1 MQMEELYEVVNNMA
15 LVVRGLQQDAENA
28 VNIQQELSEHLQQQL
43 LNINETIELALD
55 SHIEHLHEQVAEK
68 VTQGSQQGMSD
79 FQIQLDDLKK
89 QMMDFSHFA
98 AIVKSDLNK
107 AGRSLLMKIGVLAV
121 IALLAIIGSAI
132 WLGSYYS
139 QIIQKNKLDA
149 GIAQLYGEADIRTC
163 GKNLCVKIK
172 DNTPSE
178 FKKEGYLLVAPK
190 AN

>member
-1 MQMEELYEVVNNMA
+1 MQTEELYEVINNMA

-28 VNIQQELSEHLQQQL
+28 VNIQQELSEQLQQQL
-43 LNINETIELALD
+43 LIINETIELALD
-55 SHIEHLHEQVAEK
+55 NHVEHLHEQVAQQ
-68 VTQGSQQGMSD
+68 VAQGSQQSMSD
-79 FQIQLDDLKK
+79 FQIQLGDLKK

-107 AGRSLLMKIGVLAV
+107 AARSLLMKIGVLAV
-121 IALLAIIGSAI
+121 VALLAIIGSAI
-132 WLGSYYS
+132 WLATYYS

-149 GIAQLYGEADIRTC
+149 AIAQLYHGADMRTC

-178 FKKEGYLLVAPK
+178 FKKEGYVLVAPK

>member
-1 MQMEELYEVVNNMA
+1 MQTEELYEVINNMA

-28 VNIQQELSEHLQQQL
+28 VNIQQELSEQLQQQL
-43 LNINETIELALD
+43 LIINETIELALEN
-55 SHIEHLHEQVAEK
+55 HVEHLREQVAQQ
-68 VTQGSQQGMSD
+68 VAQGSQQSMSD
-79 FQIQLDDLKK
+79 FQIQLGDLKK

-107 AGRSLLMKIGVLAV
+107 ATRSLLMKIGVLAV
-121 IALLAIIGSAI
+121 VALLAIIGSAI
-132 WLGSYYS
+132 WLATYYS

-149 GIAQLYGEADIRTC
+149 AIAQLYHGADMRTC

-178 FKKEGYLLVAPK
+178 FKKEGYVLVAPK